1 MPETVYLI
9 GAGRTDF
16 KRNFKKE
23 GKTLR
28 DIIVETARE
37 TLKDAQISA
46 RDVQSGIVGN
56 FAAGLFTRQL
66 HLGSLLIDADE
77 GLKGIPTFH
86 TEAAC
91 ASGGAAVLAG
101 VQQIMSG
108 LYDVVL
114 VVGAEQQKTMSPAEG
129 ADVLAAA
136 GDWNREKPAYGEHMF
151 PKLFAHI
158 AKTYMEK
165 YGLTAAQLAS
175 VVVKN
180 YENAQKNPLAQKYGA
195 PITKERACTVS
206 EDNPEFA
213 PPLKVTD
220 CSQITD
226 GGAGIVLASK
236 RFADKL
242 SRKEAVKLL
251 GFGHTT
257 DHLELSKKDVPTFSI
272 SRKAAQQAYKMAGL
286 RPSDISTAE
295 VHDCFSISEI
305 VEYEILG
312 FAEPGRGAQLLN
324 EGATRL
330 DGRIPVNPSGGLIA
344 DGHPVGATGV
354 RQVWEAYRQLTGSA
368 GERQVKNCQRFL
380 TFNMGG
386 SMTTNVCTI
395 WGRQP

>member
-1 MPETVYLI
+1 MSETVYVI
-9 GAGRTDF
+9 GAGRTNF

-23 GKTLR
+23 GKTIR
-28 DIIVETARE
+28 DIIVEAAQE
-37 TLKDAQISA
+37 TLKDAQISS

-56 FAAGLFTRQL
+56 FAGGLYTRQL

-77 GLKGIPTFH
+77 GLKSIPTLH

-91 ASGGAAVLAG
+91 ASGSVAVLTG
-101 VQQIMSG
+101 IQQIMSG

-136 GDWNREKPAYGEHMF
+136 GDWNREKPLFGEHMF

-158 AKTYMEK
+158 AKIYMAK
-165 YGLTAAQLAS
+165 YRLPASQLAS
-175 VVVKN
+175 VVMKN
-180 YENAQKNPLAQKYGA
+180 YENAQKNPFAQKYGL
-195 PITKERACTVS
+195 PLTREKACLVS
-206 EDNPEFA
+206 PDNPEFA
-213 PPLKVTD
+213 PPLKLTD

-236 RFADKL
+236 RFVDKL
-242 SRKEAVKLL
+242 GRKNTVKLL

-257 DHLELSKKDVPTFSI
+257 DHLELNKKDVPTFTV
-272 SRKAAQQAYKMAGL
+272 SRKAGEQAYQMAGL
-286 RPSDISTAE
+286 RPSDISAAE

-312 FAEPGRGAQLLN
+312 FAEPGRGGMLIE

-330 DGRIPVNPSGGLIA
+330 EGPIPINPSGGLIA

-354 RQVWEAYRQLTGSA
+354 RQVWEAYRQLTNTA
-368 GERQVKNCQRFL
+368 GDRQVENANRFL

-386 SMTTNVCTI
+386 SMTTNICMI
-395 WGRQP
+395 WGRG